1 MTGQPGVI
9 YMLHFDR
16 PYRHAKHYVGRS
28 STGPTTCSTGSTSTP
43 PGAAHGWWP
52 SSGTPGSASP

>member
-9 YMLHFDR
+9 YMLHFHQ
-16 PYRHAKHYVGRS
+16 PYQHARHYVGW
-28 STGPTTCSTGSTSTP
+28 TETFSTGSTSTP
-43 PGAAHGWWP
+43 PGTAPGWSR